1 MDKIEMV
8 PIEYLRHHPDNPR
21 KDLGDLTELADSIR
35 ANGILQNLTVVS
47 ADKDL
52 MSKEDRLCPYQLF
65 WVVIGN
71 RRMEAAS
78 MAGVQELP
86 CVLSDMDHKTQVATM
101 LQENMQRT
109 DLTVYEQAEGFQMMM
124 DLGFTEKEIGEK
136 TGFSTKTV
144 KDRLKL
150 TKLNKKGFAEAV
162 NQGATIMELVEIT
175 KLESK
180 KDQADVL
187 EVAGTENFRQRLMDR
202 LTKQEF
208 EKNKKRLLPVL
219 KEYMKELPD
228 SERYSSK
235 WERVWNKDFQMDG
248 SEEDLRKH
256 IAKVMKTAEG
266 VPFVYSVNYYRNGG
280 SIEFLHGK
288 PKKELSEGEKS
299 DRAKALIRGK
309 HLRQVKGYWAQ
320 AYDLRTD
327 FIQKYTVA
335 NGQSAATIGKILVR
349 YALDRDTDWRGRLED
364 NHKWS
369 DKYLRNAL
377 GLPDDPIEIPNED
390 PDTPSWRKKYR
401 TIWDQAEEKAVP
413 VVRIMIAWAVGGGV
427 FWPDDPEHGLYKYDD
442 GTYQKDSGC
451 RNEVDRLYDFLVEIG
466 YQLSDMEKQLLDGT
480 HECYQMEE
488 L

>member
-1 MDKIEMV
+1 MNEIKMI
-8 PIEYLRHHPDNPR
+8 PIGDLMHHPENPR
-21 KDLGDLTELADSIR
+21 KDLGNLEELTASIK
-35 ANGILQNLTVVS
+35 ANGVLQNLTVV
-47 ADKDL
+47 ADLKAAKYL
-52 MSKEDRLCPYQLF
+52 
-65 WVVIGN
+65 VVIGN
-71 RRMEAAS
+71 RRFEAAKA
-78 MAGVQELP
+78 AGLVELP
-86 CVLSDMDHKTQVATM
+86 CVISDMDHKTQVATM
-101 LQENMQRT
+101 LEENMQRQ

-124 DLGFTEKEIGEK
+124 DLGFKPKEISEK
-136 TGFSTKTV
+136 TGFSEKTV

-150 TKLNKKGFAEAV
+150 TKLNKKGFEKAV
-162 NQGATIMELVEIT
+162 GQGATIMDLVEIT
-175 KLESK
+175 KLDSK

-219 KEYMKELPD
+219 KEFMKELPD
-228 SERYSSK
+228 GERYNSK

-256 IAKVMKTAEG
+256 IAKVLKTADD

-288 PKKELSEGEKS
+288 PKKELSPGEKS

-309 HLRQVKGYWAQ
+309 HLRQVKGFWAQ
-320 AYDLRTD
+320 AYDLRMD
-327 FIQKYTVA
+327 FVRNYTVA
-335 NGQSAATIGKILVR
+335 NGQSASTLGKILVR
-349 YALDRDTDWRGRLED
+349 YALDGKTDWRGQIND

-369 DKYLRNAL
+369 DAYLRSAL
-377 GLPDDPIEIPNED
+377 GLPDKPIEIPNED
-390 PDTPSWRKKYR
+390 PDTPAWRKNYR
-401 TIWDQAEEKAVP
+401 TIWDQTEEKSVP
-413 VVRIMIAWAVGGGV
+413 VARTMIAWAIGGGI

-451 RNEVDRLYDFLVEIG
+451 VNEVDRVYDFLVECG

-480 HECYQMEE
+480 HECYVMEE